1 MRRPR
6 SFQGV
11 SPRTEVRVPC
21 LSDEPGWGEVTDEER
36 ESILGLLRDL
46 GLEFPEDSDDE
57 EPEYYE

>member
-1 MRRPR
+1 
-6 SFQGV
+6 
-11 SPRTEVRVPC
+11 VPC